1 MAPAARK
8 REMQD
13 FDDAAVYKRY
23 EDAVKNPNTENFVI
37 EFDSENARAALDLEE
52 REVLGF
58 LEKEVNMRLALESH
72 PQLVGSRDSPWA
84 NT

>member
-37 EFDSENARAALDLEE
+37 EFDSENARAALDLDE
-52 REVLGF
+52 REMQGV
-58 LEKEVNMRLALESH
+58 LEKEVNVRLALESH

>member
-37 EFDSENARAALDLEE
+37 EFDSENARAALDLDE
-52 REVLGF
+52 REMQGF